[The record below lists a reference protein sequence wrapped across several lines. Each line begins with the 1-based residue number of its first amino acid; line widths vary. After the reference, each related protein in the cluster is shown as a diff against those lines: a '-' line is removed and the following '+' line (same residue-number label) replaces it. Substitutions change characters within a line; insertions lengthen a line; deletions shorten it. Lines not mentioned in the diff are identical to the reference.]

1 MWNPFM
7 TRSWSS
13 FSNWGGW
20 AAFGPLGGRRRF
32 FEPGQVRLAVLSLLK
47 EGPKHGY
54 ELIKQFEVRSGGLYR
69 ASAGTVYPTLQL
81 LEDEGLI
88 VSETI
93 DGKRVYRIT
102 PEGLAELER
111 EADTVDEIWGRAE
124 RWEEW
129 SRCMGPQAFVIAGP
143 LGTWS
148 SLLSRRPRQ
157 RETRPTARNASAR
170 SWNARGRSWRRS
182 PRPRRQTEA
191 VPLSIRTEDLRKV
204 FTSAP
209 PAATMAGAFSL
220 SRAPARAKG
229 KKEKIEIV
237 ALAGLSLEVRPGEI
251 FGLLGPNGAGKS
263 TTVGILTTRVRP
275 TAGRAWI
282 GDHDVWQRRVAVKRA
297 DRCRARSGRTS
308 TSR

>member
-1 MWNPFM
+1 MRVYGCGTRTPYGMWNPFM

-93 DGKRVYRIT
+93 EGKRTYRIT

-129 SRCMGPQAFVIAGP
+129 SRCMGPQAFVVAGP
-143 LGTWS
+143 LGHLVKS
-148 SLLSRRPRQ
+148 ALQAAQAAGDSPDRQ
-157 RETRPTARNASAR
+157 ARIRE
-170 SWNARGRSWRRS
+170 
-182 PRPRRQTEA
+182 
-191 VPLSIRTEDLRKV
+191 I
-204 FTSAP
+204 
-209 PAATMAGAFSL
+209 
-220 SRAPARAKG
+220 
-229 KKEKIEIV
+229 
-237 ALAGLSLEVRPGEI
+237 LE
-251 FGLLGPNGAGKS
+251 
-263 TTVGILTTRVRP
+263 
-275 TAGRAWI
+275 
-282 GDHDVWQRRVAVKRA
+282 
-297 DRCRARSGRTS
+297 RARQELAKIAKASKTD
-308 TSR
+308 

>member
-1 MWNPFM
+1 MRVYGCGTRMPYGMWKPFM

-93 DGKRVYRIT
+93 DGKRIYRIT

-129 SRCMGPQAFVIAGP
+129 SRCMGPQAFVVAGP
-143 LGTWS
+143 LAHLVKSALQAAQAAGDS
-148 SLLSRRPRQ
+148 PDRQ
-157 RETRPTARNASAR
+157 ERVREI
-170 SWNARGRSWRRS
+170 
-182 PRPRRQTEA
+182 
-191 VPLSIRTEDLRKV
+191 L
-204 FTSAP
+204 
-209 PAATMAGAFSL
+209 
-220 SRAPARAKG
+220 ARARQ
-229 KKEKIEIV
+229 ELAKI
-237 ALAGLSLEVRPGEI
+237 A
-251 FGLLGPNGAGKS
+251 K
-263 TTVGILTTRVRP
+263 
-275 TAGRAWI
+275 
-282 GDHDVWQRRVAVKRA
+282 
-297 DRCRARSGRTS
+297 TS
-308 TSR
+308 KTD

>member
-1 MWNPFM
+1 MWKPFM
-7 TRSWSS
+7 TRGWSS

-93 DGKRVYRIT
+93 EGKRTYRIT

-129 SRCMGPQAFVIAGP
+129 SRCMGPQAFVVAGP
-143 LGTWS
+143 LGHLVKS
-148 SLLSRRPRQ
+148 ALQAAQAAGDSPDRQ
-157 RETRPTARNASAR
+157 ERIRE
-170 SWNARGRSWRRS
+170 
-182 PRPRRQTEA
+182 
-191 VPLSIRTEDLRKV
+191 I
-204 FTSAP
+204 
-209 PAATMAGAFSL
+209 
-220 SRAPARAKG
+220 
-229 KKEKIEIV
+229 
-237 ALAGLSLEVRPGEI
+237 LE
-251 FGLLGPNGAGKS
+251 
-263 TTVGILTTRVRP
+263 
-275 TAGRAWI
+275 
-282 GDHDVWQRRVAVKRA
+282 
-297 DRCRARSGRTS
+297 RARQELAKIAKASKTD
-308 TSR
+308 

>member
-1 MWNPFM
+1 MRVYGCGTRMPYGMWGPFM
-7 TRSWSS
+7 TRGWGS

-93 DGKRVYRIT
+93 GGKRVYRIT

-111 EADTVDEIWGRAE
+111 EADTVEEIWGRAE

-129 SRCMGPQAFVIAGP
+129 SRCMGPQAFAVAGP
-143 LGTWS
+143 LGHLVKS
-148 SLLSRRPRQ
+148 ALQAAQAAGDSPDGQRRIREILERARQ
-157 RETRPTARNASAR
+157 E
-170 SWNARGRSWRRS
+170 
-182 PRPRRQTEA
+182 
-191 VPLSIRTEDLRKV
+191 L
-204 FTSAP
+204 
-209 PAATMAGAFSL
+209 
-220 SRAPARAKG
+220 
-229 KKEKIEIV
+229 EKI
-237 ALAGLSLEVRPGEI
+237 AKRP
-251 FGLLGPNGAGKS
+251 K
-263 TTVGILTTRVRP
+263 T
-275 TAGRAWI
+275 
-282 GDHDVWQRRVAVKRA
+282 D
-297 DRCRARSGRTS
+297 
-308 TSR
+308 